1 MQEKTLLPW
10 ALLDYT
16 YGMVPRGT
24 ALLVCDN
31 GSGPCPQIA
40 SARVSLVTFQALSS
54 GGMFLGPVSAAGRL
68 GSAVRLDRTVQVSRR
83 DQGFSNSGFTT
94 TEWIA
99 GLGAR
104 PSDRGKPA
112 C

>member
-1 MQEKTLLPW
+1 MQEMRLLPW
-10 ALLDYT
+10 ALLDYM
-16 YGMVPRGT
+16 YAMVPRGK

-31 GSGPCPQIA
+31 GSCPCPPA
-40 SARVSLVTFQALSS
+40 PFVGASLVTFQAISS
-54 GGMFLGPVSAAGRL
+54 GGTFLRPASAVVGPVL
-68 GSAVRLDRTVQVSRR
+68 AVRLDETITVPRR
-83 DQGFSNSGFTT
+83 DQGLSNSGFTT

-104 PSDRGKPA
+104 PGDRGKPA